1 MSYHLSQKFIGLSG
15 SMEKYRKIS
24 LDESRNVGHSSLLGD
39 FITEWKKKETFI
51 VHDFAKKLNKGF
63 HFKTGAKIWFK
74 VYPLQAVLYCFQ
86 GSGCT
91 SAVTSQCFVLST
103 FPTHELCVC

>member
-39 FITEWKKKETFI
+39 FITEWKKK
-51 VHDFAKKLNKGF
+51 KKL
-63 HFKTGAKIWFK
+63 
-74 VYPLQAVLYCFQ
+74 
-86 GSGCT
+86 S
-91 SAVTSQCFVLST
+91 
-103 FPTHELCVC
+103 